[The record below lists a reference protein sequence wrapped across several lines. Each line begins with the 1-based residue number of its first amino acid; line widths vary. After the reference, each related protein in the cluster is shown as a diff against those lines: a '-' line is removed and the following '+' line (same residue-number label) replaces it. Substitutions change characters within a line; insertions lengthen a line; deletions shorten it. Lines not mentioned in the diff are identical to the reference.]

1 MRAGELVRCDKCSY
15 DNPADYR
22 FCGMCGATLA
32 DPVEMQ
38 APEIK
43 RAAVSRDRFAT
54 KIVPTIRDER
64 VSSPLREE
72 RYIPPIS
79 EERPPAEYTER
90 EYRERPAAP
99 ISGPSF
105 LGLGSEPPSGGT
117 YESYSPTPDYL
128 LEDEEPKRSYG
139 RFVFILVLLAV
150 IGGLAWMRYTR
161 GDWIPPWVKTALQS
175 TRKPPQQQAEATPP
189 AADNSAAPAT
199 PDNAPAGTATEID
212 IPAAGGSNSNA
223 SGPAAGSANTQGA
236 QPTQSATNTPTADSA
251 KTPAT
256 KEPESAKPAEAN
268 ANNSG
273 DEDAAAT
280 PPAAAKAPSKKAVA
294 ENNEDADEPPA
305 KTRATKPTKAAR
317 PVEETNP
324 DDALVANAEKYLY
337 GRGVPQNCDR
347 ALSALR
353 AAAGRSNSRA
363 RILLGTMYA
372 TGHCV
377 GRDLPNAYRWFALAS
392 RENADNVWV
401 QRNLEMI
408 WREMTPQER
417 QLATQRSQ

>member
-1 MRAGELVRCDKCSY
+1 VRCDKCSY

-43 RAAVSRDRFAT
+43 RAAVSRDRVAPRV
-54 KIVPTIRDER
+54 VP
-64 VSSPLREE
+64 PLREE
-72 RYIPPIS
+72 RVVTPVREERYVPPIR
-79 EERPPAEYTER
+79 EERFIREDPPER
-90 EYRERPAAP
+90 SAPP

-105 LGLGSEPPSGGT
+105 LGLGGEPSSGYDT
-117 YESYSPTPDYL
+117 YSRSPDYL
-128 LEDEEPKRSYG
+128 LEDDEPRRSYG
-139 RFVFILVLLAV
+139 RFVFILLVLAA
-150 IGGLAWMRYTR
+150 IGGLGWMRYTR
-161 GDWIPPWVKTALQS
+161 GDWVPPWVRTALQS
-175 TRKPPQQQAEATPP
+175 SRKPAQPTAEGT
-189 AADNSAAPAT
+189 PAT
-199 PDNAPAGTATEID
+199 PDASAPAAPSASTSTGGTATESNIPPATGTTTPSATD
-212 IPAAGGSNSNA
+212 AQTPAASTGTA
-223 SGPAAGSANTQGA
+223 APPAA
-236 QPTQSATNTPTADSA
+236 ATNGTPSEAA

-256 KEPESAKPAEAN
+256 KAPENRKSAEEN
-268 ANNSG
+268 APDAG
-273 DEDAAAT
+273 DEEAAAR
-280 PPAAAKAPSKKAVA
+280 PPAAAKAPAKKTVA
-294 ENNEDADEPPA
+294 EDSEGEEEPSVRARSTRSSAAKAAPA
-305 KTRATKPTKAAR
+305 K
-317 PVEETNP
+317 PVEETTP

-353 AAAGRSNSRA
+353 AAAGRQNSRA
-363 RILLGTMYA
+363 RSLLGTMYA